1 MTNTYPTPKPDNLAD
16 AQSNQLGD
24 MPAEEFRR
32 LGKQLID
39 WVADYL
45 THSERYPVLSQAA
58 PGDIITALPT
68 AAPAVGQSFEDIF
81 ADLESIVVPGVTHWN
96 HPCFFGYFSISG
108 SGPGILGELLA
119 AAFNVNAMMWR
130 TSPSATELYK
140 VPNPCTTCHRDQ
152 TTASATATILKWP
165 EVSPWRVTQ

>member
-130 TSPSATELYK
+130 TSPSATEL
-140 VPNPCTTCHRDQ
+140 
-152 TTASATATILKWP
+152 
-165 EVSPWRVTQ
+165 